1 MTQSSMCSR
10 EEIMNFLLDRYKC
23 DFQTV
28 SDMSEHDHEAAKE
41 FLDKMVKLLTMTDI
55 TVRDIVEKMLDK
67 VCEFFGADTAYAIST
82 GRVSGMYVNSEYYK
96 DPEKTKY
103 LPQVSE
109 FSLMLINRVRNEMR
123 GDLVCFLPDVNKIK
137 KENPEVYGR
146 LKVFSTESILM
157 IPIFRKKDLLG
168 IFVINNMTRRYG
180 DLGAVR
186 LVMELLMGLK
196 AEQDSFEYKLNLKQV
211 QREAEISSQ
220 YSEKI
225 FKTDKTLKFTSLL
238 AQNLSKHFAKSI
250 VIKITSDTYY
260 ALSDANYVYNG
271 AHIHSGAEEY
281 VKKELLDSAIENY
294 RDDLKAFCDFST
306 LSVRLKNKEEISTEY
321 INYESNWCRASF
333 IKVDED
339 NNSAIEHVLFVE
351 TFIENEK
358 TKEGSRKR
366 FVRSLSEPYDAV
378 YLLDLDKDTME
389 PLKSFSDGCRCELI
403 DAGITMK
410 LKVWRSEYLYIDA
423 SDKIVDFFDLVN
435 IEKALRDNEKIS
447 LEFATTK
454 NGWVNSEFIAYA
466 RNTNGEVR
474 QILWTTKN
482 IARRRNEKIL
492 ENIISGAWV
501 SLGYISIP
509 HNIYDMSVGTPMLY
523 KYLSKSGNVGSALSV
538 LDLFVSDE
546 YKGKMKEFVDFST
559 LTDRILGNKE
569 ISAEYLN
576 KDGEWRLASMSPLT
590 YDESGNI
597 TEFTFGIKDIDALK
611 KHELEREKE
620 LEGALEEAKRA
631 SIEKNNF
638 FSNLSHDI
646 RTPMNAIIG
655 MTRIAR
661 DNIKDIGRVR
671 ECLDK
676 IDKSSSHLL
685 ALINDSLDLS
695 RIEKGKEQIQ
705 YESVNLNELQNN
717 FMSIMQ
723 GYMVDRK
730 LEFVT
735 ETEPLIA
742 EYVYTDELHL
752 RQIILNIL
760 SNAVKYTPDGKRIIY
775 RMENKVSDDG
785 QNLHIRYIVADSGI
799 GMSKEF
805 IRHIFEPFS
814 RADRDGDNPRYKGT
828 GLGMA
833 IVKNFVDML
842 HGKID
847 IQSELEMGTVVT
859 VEFDFKIDLN
869 PHEREENT
877 DAEEEVAETDLH
889 GTRIMLVEDN
899 EINREVAI
907 DILKDLNLN
916 ITEAVNGQDAVDKF
930 RESGIGEY
938 KCILMDI
945 MMPVLDGYEATK
957 TIRAMDREDAKTV
970 PIVAM
975 TANAFME
982 DVKVAKNAGM
992 NDHIAKPVTPEIVKR
1007 TLKKYLNQGV
1017 KA

>member
-1 MTQSSMCSR
+1 MTQSNMCSR
-10 EEIMNFLLDRYKC
+10 EDIMNFLLDRYKC
-23 DFQTV
+23 DLERIV
-28 SDMSEHDHEAAKE
+28 GMSERDPDGARE
-41 FLDKMVKLLTMTDI
+41 FLDKTVKLLTMTD
-55 TVRDIVEKMLDK
+55 TTMKDIVQKLLDR
-67 VCEFFGADTAYAIST
+67 VCSFFGADTAYVINA

-103 LPQVSE
+103 LPLVSE
-109 FSLMLINRVRNEMR
+109 FSLMAINRVRNEMSQ
-123 GDLVCFLPDVNKIK
+123 DLVCFLPDVSKIK
-137 KENPEVYGR
+137 KENPEVYAR
-146 LKVFSTESILM
+146 LKAFKTYSILM

-168 IFVINNMTRRYG
+168 IVIINNMTKRYG
-180 DLGAVR
+180 DIGAMR
-186 LVMELLMGLK
+186 LIMELLMSLK
-196 AEQDSFEYKLNLKQV
+196 AEQDTFEYKLNLQQV
-211 QREAEISSQ
+211 QREARINSL
-220 YSEKI
+220 YNEKM
-225 FKTDKTLKFTSLL
+225 FKTDKTLKFTSIL

-250 VIKITSDTYY
+250 VIKIAADTYY

-271 AHIHSGAEEY
+271 AYVHDGAEEY

-294 RDDLKAFCDFST
+294 REDLKVFCDFST
-306 LSVRLKNKEEISTEY
+306 LPARLKNKEEISIEY

-339 NNSAIEHVLFVE
+339 DNSELKHVLFVE

-389 PLKSFSDGCRCELI
+389 PLKSFGDGCRCEMI

-410 LKVWRSEYLYIDA
+410 LKVWKSEYLYIDA

-447 LEFATTK
+447 MEFATTK

-501 SLGYISIP
+501 ALGYISIP
-509 HNIYDMSVGTPMLY
+509 HNIYDLSVGTPTIY
-523 KYLSKSGNVGSALSV
+523 KFLSKSGNIDLAIGV
-538 LDLFVSDE
+538 LGLFVSDD
-546 YKGKMKEFVDFST
+546 YRAKMREFVDFST

-569 ISAEYLN
+569 ISAEYIN

-597 TEFTFGIKDIDALK
+597 TEFTFGIKDIDVLK
-611 KHELEREKE
+611 KRELERERE
-620 LEGALEEAKRA
+620 LEDALEEAKRA

-661 DNIKDIGRVR
+661 DNIKDRDRVR

-742 EYVYTDELHL
+742 EYVFTDELHL

-775 RMENKVSDDG
+775 RTENRISDDG

-805 IRHIFEPFS
+805 IKHIFEPFS
-814 RADRDGDNPRYKGT
+814 RVDRDGDNPRLKGT
-828 GLGMA
+828 GLGMV

-869 PHEREENT
+869 PQLCTENPKT
-877 DAEEEVAETDLH
+877 EEEMPETDLH

-907 DILKDLNLN
+907 DILKSLNLT

-930 RESGIGEY
+930 RESGVGEY

-970 PIVAM
+970 PVIAM

-982 DVKVAKNAGM
+982 DIKVAKNAGM
-992 NDHIAKPVTPEIVKR
+992 NDHIAKPVTPEIVKK
-1007 TLKKYLNQGV
+1007 TLKKYL